1 MEYLADK
8 MSTLKRELS
17 GFPIHMVV
25 AAVVL
30 GSVVGV
36 LLLLVNAPLW
46 AFYAASACGVPLVLY
61 EFHKRG

>member
-1 MEYLADK
+1 
-8 MSTLKRELS
+8 
-17 GFPIHMVV
+17 MVV